1 MASPPTTTT
10 TLSAFLFLL
19 THIISDVRP
28 QPFGDL
34 FRSIA
39 DYIPAHH
46 RHIHHEWQNSG
57 KFQGDIDGIDPNL
70 LKLPEGP
77 VLFNALKNKQLTWE
91 NGIIPYELDSAFS
104 AAEVKI
110 LEKAFD
116 SYRKST
122 CIRFEKRDDQTDY
135 LNIVKG
141 YGCYSQV
148 GRTGGKQEVSLGR
161 GCFFHE
167 IIVHELMHSVGFWH
181 EHSRADRDDHIK
193 ILWDNILPGM
203 KSQFDKI
210 SAVLQDLQ
218 GENYDYKSIMHYDS
232 TAFSRNGRNTI
243 ETVEDGY
250 TDVIGTATDLS
261 PLDIIN
267 KLYQCKAKKKEKYSR
282 TTTAS
287 TPREIAMPKK
297 PVVDDEKCVDHF
309 ADCPHFSQYCTRA
322 SFFFVMKSYCPFT
335 CKHCPGDR
343 QLRKLKKIG

>member
-1 MASPPTTTT
+1 MFPILI
-10 TLSAFLFLL
+10 LSS
-19 THIISDVRP
+19 ISVVWCQPAGDV
-28 QPFGDL
+28 
-34 FRSIA
+34 FRSFA
-39 DYIPAHH
+39 NYIPEEHRATHH
-46 RHIHHEWQNSG
+46 AWQNSG

-70 LKLPEGP
+70 LRLPEGP

-91 NGIIPYELDSAFS
+91 NGIIPYEMDTAFS
-104 AAEVKI
+104 ASEVKI
-110 LEKAFD
+110 LEKAFE

-122 CIRFEKRDDQTDY
+122 CIRFEPREGQTDY

-148 GRTGGKQEVSLGR
+148 GRTGGKQEISLGR

-167 IIVHELMHSVGFWH
+167 IIVHELMHSVGFLARTF
-181 EHSRADRDDHIK
+181 ESCVKLIQNRDDHIK

-243 ETVEDGY
+243 ETVEDGF
-250 TDVIGTATDLS
+250 TEVIGTAQDLS
-261 PLDIIN
+261 PLDIVKIN
-267 KLYQCKAKKKEKYSR
+267 KLYQCKPSQKSSKKLTGRPATVTRPEK
-282 TTTAS
+282 
-287 TPREIAMPKK
+287 I
-297 PVVDDEKCVDHF
+297 VDPGTEKCVDHF

-343 QLRKLKKIG
+343 TKKSG

>member
-1 MASPPTTTT
+1 MLIVISSILMAY
-10 TLSAFLFLL
+10 AA
-19 THIISDVRP
+19 HA
-28 QPFGDL
+28 QPAGDI
-34 FRSIA
+34 FRTFMG
-39 DYIPAHH
+39 YIPEEHRAHH
-46 RHIHHEWQNSG
+46 AWQNSG

-91 NGIIPYELDSAFS
+91 NGVIPFEMDTAFS
-104 AAEVKI
+104 ANEVKI

-116 SYRKST
+116 SYRRNT
-122 CIRFEKRDDQTDY
+122 CIRFEKRDGQTDY

-148 GRTGGKQEVSLGR
+148 GRTGGKQEISLGR

-181 EHSRADRDDHIK
+181 EHSRADRDDHIR
-193 ILWDNILPGM
+193 IMWDNILPGM

-243 ETVEDGY
+243 ETVKDGF
-250 TDVIGTATDLS
+250 TEVIGTAQDLS
-261 PLDIIN
+261 SLDIVKIN
-267 KLYQCKAKKKEKYSR
+267 KLYQCKAKKKEKLR
-282 TTTAS
+282 LTTEE
-287 TPREIAMPKK
+287 PRVLVPQVGEKK
-297 PVVDDEKCVDHF
+297 SDEKCVDHF
-309 ADCPHFSQYCTRA
+309 ADCPHFAQYCTRA

-343 QLRKLKKIG
+343 KLKKSG

>member
-1 MASPPTTTT
+1 MFGPSLLFTYYLVT
-10 TLSAFLFLL
+10 TLVRSQPSA
-19 THIISDVRP
+19 DV
-28 QPFGDL
+28 
-34 FRSIA
+34 FRSFA
-39 DYIPAHH
+39 GYIPEEH
-46 RHIHHEWQNSG
+46 RVVHHEWQNSG
-57 KFQGDIDGIDPNL
+57 KFQGDIDGVDPNL

-91 NGIIPYELDSAFS
+91 NGVIPYEMDTAFS
-104 AAEVKI
+104 PNEVKI
-110 LEKAFD
+110 MEKAFD
-116 SYRKST
+116 SYRRST
-122 CIRFEKRDDQTDY
+122 CIRFEKREGQTDY

-148 GRTGGKQEVSLGR
+148 GRTGGKQEISLGR

-243 ETVEDGY
+243 ETVEDGF
-250 TDVIGTATDLS
+250 TQVIGTNQDLS
-261 PLDIIN
+261 ELDIVKIN
-267 KLYQCKAKKKEKYSR
+267 KLYSCKAKKKEKMR
-282 TTTAS
+282 VTTEE
-287 TPREIAMPKK
+287 PRRLIPQVGEKK
-297 PVVDDEKCVDHF
+297 PVDSGEKCVDHF
-309 ADCPHFSQYCTRA
+309 ADCPHFAQYCTRA

-343 QLRKLKKIG
+343 KIKKSG